1 MFRNTKH
8 TLLSL
13 AVVGLLAGAVVAQA
27 AAEPQRSER
36 GNKKQTKKEDRY
48 PDATRKSPETK
59 SSPKLGKKLQKLI
72 DTFNDGKNE
81 EAKPLA
87 EELLASE
94 GATDYDKALVNFLS
108 AQIAYNLE
116 DTAAAKGYAQKAI
129 ELNALDND
137 NHFSAMLFLA
147 QLQTQDEQ
155 FKEALTTLD
164 RYFAESKSQKPE
176 DLMVKGQAL
185 YFSERAA
192 DAIPVIKQAIDAS
205 PEPKSEWVQMLMAAY
220 ADAGQS
226 AQAVTL
232 AEQLAA
238 KNPADKKAQL
248 NLVSVY
254 QQADQMDKA
263 LAVMEKLRA
272 AGQLTESRD
281 YQMLYTTYANIENKE
296 AQTVAVIEEGLQKG
310 ILKPDYQTYV
320 ALAQAYYYS
329 DNIGKAIDAWK
340 KGAPLA
346 PTGETYLNLARVLV
360 NEQRLPEA
368 REAANAALAKGGLKK
383 PEEARK
389 IAAMK

>member
-1 MFRNTKH
+1 MFRNAKH

-13 AVVGLLAGAVVAQA
+13 AVVGLLAGTVVADA

-36 GNKKQTKKEDRY
+36 GKKQTKKEERY
-48 PDATRKSPETK
+48 PSATRTSPETK
-59 SSPKLGKKLQKLI
+59 SSPKLGKKIQKLI
-72 DTFNDGKNE
+72 DAFNDGKNE

-87 EELLASE
+87 EELLTAE

-108 AQIAYNLE
+108 AQIAYNLD
-116 DTAAAKGYAQKAI
+116 DTAAAKTYAQKAI

-155 FKEALTTLD
+155 YKEAIATLD
-164 RYFAESKSQKPE
+164 RYFAETNSQKPE

-185 YFSERAA
+185 YFSDRAA

-220 ADAGQS
+220 ADAGQT

-238 KNPADKKAQL
+238 KSPNDKKAQL

-272 AGQLTESRD
+272 AGQLTEGRD
-281 YQMLYTTYANIENKE
+281 YQMLYTTYANSEGKE
-296 AQTVAVIEEGLQKG
+296 AQTIAVIEEGLQKG

-329 DNIGKAIDAWK
+329 DKIGQAIDAWK

-360 NEQRLPEA
+360 NEQRIPEA

-383 PEEARK
+383 PEDAKK